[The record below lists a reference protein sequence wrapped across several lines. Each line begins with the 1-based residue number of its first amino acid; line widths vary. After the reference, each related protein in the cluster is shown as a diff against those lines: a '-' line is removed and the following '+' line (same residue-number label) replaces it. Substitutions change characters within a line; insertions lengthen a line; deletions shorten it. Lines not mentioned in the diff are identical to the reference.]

1 MKKYIVSLVVLVSMM
16 CAVTMNAQF
25 RYGPMASVDFTDL
38 KFRQDIVTID
48 PKMGTT
54 VGVMAEKM
62 FDGFGF
68 GIDLGAFY
76 SMIGATINLG
86 EKKICASEGYGAERC
101 YLHYMQIPLN

>member
-1 MKKYIVSLVVLVSMM
+1 MKRELFNLQLHAICSIFVPKLSKIETIMKKYIVSLVVLVSMM

-54 VGVMAEKM
+54 VGVMAE
-62 FDGFGF
+62 
-68 GIDLGAFY
+68 
-76 SMIGATINLG
+76 
-86 EKKICASEGYGAERC
+86 
-101 YLHYMQIPLN
+101 